1 MIWHSVLRQN
11 HDGQFSLSGQQRP
24 QQQLDP
30 LDAVIDRLDGSV
42 PAVSAVSTVSTV
54 VSITALALLSTTT
67 MSGDQLYHFP
77 QNEILENT
85 ILCA

>member
-42 PAVSAVSTVSTV
+42 PAVSAVSTV
-54 VSITALALLSTTT
+54 VSITAVALLLTTR